1 MKKSNR
7 IKKIMAILLC
17 VALLVCS
24 FTACSSSKNES
35 DVTSSA
41 AGSSQSA
48 QGNNGGTDGKTD
60 GKEDGKKDDKQ
71 KDGKTDGDGKTD
83 KNGKTS
89 NPSDKTIKKPSK
101 PSEVSS
107 LKASKITSSS
117 VTLSWKKVKCNG
129 YRVRV
134 FNASGDKVQDITCKS
149 STYKVSK
156 LDSYTDYEFR
166 VRAYNENEAGKSE
179 SKDASV
185 TASTKAAD
193 SQRKIKISVRLPEN
207 SARTDTL
214 NVYII
219 DGKKEIKIKT
229 AKIKCDGSTYTFTTD
244 KKYKG
249 IVTIKAELV
258 DNKASDTVKTD
269 KKAVTL
275 NLTKIGIVQI
285 DGDDD

>member
-1 MKKSNR
+1 
-7 IKKIMAILLC
+7 MAILLC

-48 QGNNGGTDGKTD
+48 QENNGGTDGKTD
-60 GKEDGKKDDKQ
+60 SKEDGKKDNKQ

-83 KNGKTS
+83 KGGKTTDS
-89 NPSDKTIKKPSK
+89 SGETIKKPSK

-117 VTLSWKKVKCNG
+117 VTLSWKKVKCDG

-185 TASTKAAD
+185 TASTKAAN

>member
-35 DVTSSA
+35 AVTSSA

-48 QGNNGGTDGKTD
+48 QENNGGTDGKTD
-60 GKEDGKKDDKQ
+60 GKEDGKKDNKQ

-83 KNGKTS
+83 KGGKTTDS
-89 NPSDKTIKKPSK
+89 SGETIKKPSK

-117 VTLSWKKVKCNG
+117 VTLSWKKVKCDG

>member
-1 MKKSNR
+1 
-7 IKKIMAILLC
+7 MAILLC

-48 QGNNGGTDGKTD
+48 QENNGGTDGKTD
-60 GKEDGKKDDKQ
+60 SKEDGKKDNKQ

-83 KNGKTS
+83 KGGKTTDS
-89 NPSDKTIKKPSK
+89 SGETIKKPSK

-117 VTLSWKKVKCNG
+117 VTLSWKKVKCDG

>member
-41 AGSSQSA
+41 AGSFQSA
-48 QGNNGGTDGKTD
+48 QENNGGTDGKTD
-60 GKEDGKKDDKQ
+60 SKEDGKKDNKQ

-83 KNGKTS
+83 KGGKTTDS
-89 NPSDKTIKKPSK
+89 SGETIKKPSK

-117 VTLSWKKVKCNG
+117 VTLSWKKVKCDG